1 MNHYI
6 DVLTK
11 RYAQFAGRARR
22 EEYWMFFL
30 FNVIAIVV
38 LGAIDAMIGLGLL
51 GFVYAVAVFI
61 PGLAVTVRRLHDS
74 GRTGWWALIGLVPF
88 IGFVILLIFMVLDSE
103 PGDNAYGPNPK
114 AAA

>member
-1 MNHYI
+1 
-6 DVLTK
+6 
-11 RYAQFAGRARR
+11 
-22 EEYWMFFL
+22 MFFL

-51 GFVYAVAVFI
+51 GFLYAVAVFI
-61 PGLAVTVRRLHDS
+61 PRLAVTVRRLHDS